1 LDESKCLREE
11 WALKTLPRAVILK
24 RFATDLRV
32 LLRAIDFGIGARK
45 IALVARLTT
54 VFPVSPALHGRQR
67 RGYNKSSH
75 RFSFCEHSCA
85 MENTPTEKPNVVI
98 VGAGFGGLEAAK
110 KLACENVRV
119 TVIDRTNYHLFQ
131 PLLYQVATAALSPAD
146 IAAPVRAVLSKWKNV
161 EVILAEVQ
169 SVDVD
174 AKKIKT
180 TDTEI
185 GYDFLI
191 LATGA
196 RHSYFGHNEWEKLA
210 PGLKSLEDAIELRR
224 RLLMAFEYAE
234 KVTDEG
240 ARKAAMTFVIIGG
253 GPTGVEMAGAIAEI
267 ARYTLA
273 KDFRHID
280 PSEARVILIEGD
292 PRLLAAFPE
301 DLSASALKQ
310 LVDLGVEVRTG
321 TRATNLTE
329 GGVQAGNEFIPC
341 RVKIWAAGNNAS
353 FVGKTLGTP
362 VDQVGRVMV
371 NGDLTIPGHPEVQ
384 VIGDLANFS
393 HQTGQP
399 LPGVSPVA
407 MQQGR
412 HAARNILAMIEGR
425 RPQHFRYWDK
435 GSMATIGRNKAVADL
450 NLVHLSGL
458 PAWLV
463 WLFVHIIFL
472 VGFRNRLAVLFQWA
486 WAYFTFNKGARL
498 ITRNF
503 QAEQRPPA

>member
-1 LDESKCLREE
+1 MEN
-11 WALKTLPRAVILK
+11 
-24 RFATDLRV
+24 
-32 LLRAIDFGIGARK
+32 
-45 IALVARLTT
+45 
-54 VFPVSPALHGRQR
+54 SPA
-67 RGYNKSSH
+67 
-75 RFSFCEHSCA
+75 
-85 MENTPTEKPNVVI
+85 EKPQVVI

-110 KLACENVRV
+110 KLACEKVRV

-146 IAAPVRAVLSKWKNV
+146 IAAPVRSVLSKCKNV
-161 EVILAEVQ
+161 EVILAEVK
-169 SVDVD
+169 SVDVE

-180 TDTEI
+180 IDMEFC
-185 GYDFLI
+185 YDFLI

-234 KVTDEG
+234 KITDEA

-253 GPTGVEMAGAIAEI
+253 GPTGVEIAEI

-280 PSEARVILIEGD
+280 PSQARVILIEGE
-292 PRLLAAFPE
+292 PRLLAAYPE

-310 LVDLGVEVRTG
+310 LVDLGVEVRTAA
-321 TRATNLTE
+321 RATNLTE
-329 GGVQAGNEFIPC
+329 AGVQIGEEFIPC
-341 RVKIWAAGNNAS
+341 HVKIWAAGNDAS
-353 FVGKTLGTP
+353 FVGKTLGAP
-362 VDQVGRVMV
+362 VDRVGRVLV
-371 NGDLTIPGHPEVQ
+371 NDDLTIPGHPEVQ

-412 HAARNILAMIEGR
+412 HAARNILAMIDGHK
-425 RPQHFRYWDK
+425 PQRFRYWDK

-503 QAEQRPPA
+503 QSETRPPA

>member
-1 LDESKCLREE
+1 
-11 WALKTLPRAVILK
+11 
-24 RFATDLRV
+24 
-32 LLRAIDFGIGARK
+32 
-45 IALVARLTT
+45 
-54 VFPVSPALHGRQR
+54 
-67 RGYNKSSH
+67 
-75 RFSFCEHSCA
+75 
-85 MENTPTEKPNVVI
+85 MENTPEEKPRVVI

-110 KLACENVRV
+110 KLAGQDVRV

-146 IAAPVRAVLSKWKNV
+146 IAAPVRAILSKCKNM

-169 SVDVD
+169 SVDVE
-174 AKKIKT
+174 AKRIKT
-180 TDTEI
+180 IDLEI
-185 GYDFLI
+185 PYDFLI

-234 KVTDEG
+234 KITDEA
-240 ARKAAMTFVIIGG
+240 ARRAAMTFVIIGG

-273 KDFRHID
+273 KDFCNID
-280 PSEARVILIEGD
+280 PSQAQVILIEGE
-292 PRLLAAFPE
+292 PRLLASFPE
-301 DLSASALKQ
+301 DLSASAMKQ

-321 TRATNLTE
+321 VRATNLTE
-329 GGVQAGNEFIPC
+329 AGLQVGDEFIPC

-353 FVGKTLGTP
+353 FVGKTLGVP
-362 VDQVGRVMV
+362 IDRVGRVVV
-371 NGDLTIPGHPEVQ
+371 NDDLTIPGHPEVQ

-412 HAARNILAMIEGR
+412 HAARNILRMIKNREPR
-425 RPQHFRYWDK
+425 RFRYWNK
-435 GSMATIGRNKAVADL
+435 GSMATIGRHRAVADL
-450 NLVHLSGL
+450 NFAHLSGL

-472 VGFRNRLAVLFQWA
+472 VGFRNRLVVLFQWA
-486 WAYFTFNKGARL
+486 WAYFTFNAGARL

-503 QAEQRPPA
+503 QSETRPPA